1 MSSAAFKLS
10 RLQAT
15 IVAAGI
21 PIDGVSGDQSGVRVD
36 FQASATPAQQTQ
48 AASIVSSFDWSDAA
62 DATYKDAQ
70 QPDFSAMRDQAQAAF
85 DGNTAYLAIG
95 APTNAQVVAQV
106 RALTQQNQKVI
117 KALAVLVVR
126 GL

>member
-1 MSSAAFKLS
+1 
-10 RLQAT
+10 
-15 IVAAGI
+15 
-21 PIDGVSGDQSGVRVD
+21 
-36 FQASATPAQQTQ
+36 
-48 AASIVSSFDWSDAA
+48 VSSFDWSDAA
-62 DATYKDAQ
+62 DQTFKDAQ
-70 QPDFSAMRDQAQAAF
+70 QPDFSTMRDQAQAAF

>member
-1 MSSAAFKLS
+1 MSSPLFKIAGLH
-10 RLQAT
+10 AT

-21 PIDGVSGDQSGVRVD
+21 PIDGVSGDQNGVRVD

-62 DATYKDAQ
+62 DQTFKDAQ
-70 QPDFSAMRDQAQAAF
+70 QPDFSTMRDQAQAAF